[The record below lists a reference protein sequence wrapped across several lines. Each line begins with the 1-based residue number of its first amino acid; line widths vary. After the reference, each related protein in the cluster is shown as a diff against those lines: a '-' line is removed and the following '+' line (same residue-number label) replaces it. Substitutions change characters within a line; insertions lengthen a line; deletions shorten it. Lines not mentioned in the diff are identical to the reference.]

1 MKLEVCCGDLA
12 SVQAAK
18 EGGAHRI
25 ELCEALELDGL
36 TPSAALIE
44 KAVQTGVPVQVLI
57 RSRAGDFVY
66 TPDEV
71 EEMTTSIRQAKSL
84 GVNGVVIGALTPEGQ
99 IDKEAIRRLMENT
112 EGLSITFHRAFDVC
126 QSPSEALE
134 DIISLGCHR
143 LLTSGQASSAA
154 EGIHL
159 INQLVQQANGR
170 LIIMPGAGVN
180 PQNALHILNETG
192 ATEIH
197 GSLRENGHTSADMVR
212 AVTKAME

>member
-1 MKLEVCCGDLA
+1 
-12 SVQAAK
+12 
-18 EGGAHRI
+18 
-25 ELCEALELDGL
+25 
-36 TPSAALIE
+36 
-44 KAVQTGVPVQVLI
+44 VQTGVPVQVLI

-66 TPDEV
+66 TQPEID
-71 EEMTTSIRQAKSL
+71 EMTASIRQAKSL
-84 GVNGVVIGALTPEGQ
+84 GVNGVVIGALTPEGH

-126 QSPSEALE
+126 KNPQEALE
-134 DIISLGCHR
+134 DIIALGCHR

-159 INQLVQQANGR
+159 IKQLVQQANGR

-212 AVTKAME
+212 AVTKAMEL